1 MIIRQTEEGSNG
13 AFYIEENGNMLA
25 EMTYRREGD
34 SMIIDHTE
42 VDESLRGKNV
52 GYQLVENGVEFA
64 RTENLK
70 IVPLCHFAKT
80 VIEKHKDFQDVL

>member
-1 MIIRQTEEGSNG
+1 MIIKQTEEGSNG
-13 AFYIEENGNMLA
+13 VFYVEENGNTLA
-25 EMTYRREGD
+25 EMTYRREGN

-64 RTENLK
+64 RSENLK
-70 IVPLCHFAKT
+70 IVPLCHFAKS
-80 VIEKHKDFQDVL
+80 VIEKTEKFHDIL